1 MPDFQAPVQ
10 APTVEFTVPEREPVV
25 AEFETSEREPVEFSI
40 SFHSDMML
48 GTVETLPPGSDAYV
62 ENVGTERNQI
72 WNIGIP
78 QGVKGEQGMEGP
90 PGTTDHMELLNRD
103 AENAHPMSSITGLTT
118 ALSGKQ
124 PTISDLDTIR
134 SNAQSGKSASDTIAN
149 YGNIVTHNTSEFA
162 TSSQG
167 EKADSALQPSD
178 LSATSPIAYNNKVI
192 SVASGYQIPTT
203 TQVGK
208 IGTNET
214 DIATIKSLIPGQ
226 ATSSNQL
233 ADKSFVN
240 STVGTNTANYIS
252 NNGQPFT
259 SLAQLQAYTGT
270 VTNNDYAFISGTDEE
285 GNTFYDRYK
294 ATVTTTTVSWAKE
307 YRLNNSSF
315 TASQWA
321 SIQSGIT
328 SGDVALIGTALQP
341 QDNISKLTNDAGY
354 ITGISSSD
362 VTGALGYIPYNS
374 TNPNN
379 YISRSGISATSPID
393 YNTSTGVI
401 SVSTGYQIP
410 TTAQITTFTNKQDV
424 LVSGTNIKTINGTSV
439 LGSGNLE
446 IELSELNDVRISSPA
461 NGQFL
466 SYNGTNWTNTTLN
479 ALQNTATG
487 NNSLTILGTASTGT
501 NCLNIGKSSGSYG
514 YGAVRIGN
522 GGFANQNSTAIGYSA
537 RAGGNGS
544 SNSIAIGYNSTAGS
558 GQNSYCIAIGNESNC
573 SGFGSISIGSR
584 GAILQEEGVFQVN
597 LLTYNSG
604 LYESHSFKLLDYTG
618 KIPEDRITKQTTLS
632 SSSTDN
638 QIPSAKCVYDL
649 VGNIESLLATI

>member
-1 MPDFQAPVQ
+1 MEDLIEIELEVPLYETVDVQ
-10 APTVEFTVPEREPVV
+10 AEAIDKKE
-25 AEFETSEREPVEFSI
+25 I
-40 SFHSDMML
+40 C
-48 GTVETLPPGSDAYV
+48 VETKTQNAVDHEKTYNREKP
-62 ENVGTERNQI
+62 NQ
-72 WNIGIP
+72 
-78 QGVKGEQGMEGP
+78 
-90 PGTTDHMELLNRD
+90 
-103 AENAHPMSSITGLTT
+103 HPMSAITGLVS
-118 ALSGKQ
+118 ALAGKQ
-124 PTISDLDTIR
+124 PV
-134 SNAQSGKSASDTIAN
+134 GN
-149 YGNIVTHNTSEFA
+149 YA
-162 TSSQG
+162 TAEQG
-167 EKADSALQPSD
+167 AKADTALQPSD
-178 LSATSPIAYNNKVI
+178 LSAMSPVAYNNKVI

-203 TQVGK
+203 TLVGK

-214 DIATIKSLIPGQ
+214 DIAAIKSLIPGQ

-240 STVGTNTANYIS
+240 STVGTNTSNYIS
-252 NNGQPFT
+252 NNGQPFI
-259 SLAQLQAYTGT
+259 SLSQLQAYTGT
-270 VTNNDYAFISGTDEE
+270 VTNNDYAFITGTDEE

-294 ATVTTTTVSWAKE
+294 ATVTGTTVSWAKE

-341 QDNISKLTNDAGY
+341 QDNISKLTNDVGY
-354 ITGISSSD
+354 ITGITYSD

-379 YISRSGISATSPID
+379 YISRSGISATGPIA

-410 TTAQITTFTNKQDV
+410 TTTQITTFTNKQDV

-446 IELSELNDVRISSPA
+446 IEGKSNLSELNDVSISSPA

-487 NNSLTILGTASTGT
+487 NGSLTILGTASTGT

-514 YGAVRIGN
+514 YGSVKIGN
-522 GGFANQNSTAIGYSA
+522 SGFANQYSTAIGYYA
-537 RAGGNGS
+537 GAGGNGS

-573 SGFGSISIGSR
+573 SGFGSISLGSR
-584 GAILQEEGVFQVN
+584 GATLQEEGVFQVN
-597 LLTYNSG
+597 LVTYNSG
-604 LYESHSFKLLDYTG
+604 LYKSHSFKLLDYTG
-618 KIPEDRITKQTTLS
+618 KIPDDRITKQTTLS

-638 QIPSAKCVYDL
+638 QVPSAKCVYDL